1 MANNYRSKVTY
12 EGKIMAGARAL
23 WKATGVKDSDFGKP
37 IIAVANSFTQF
48 VPGHVHLHEVGQ
60 LVVQEIEK
68 AGGIAKEFNTIAVD
82 DGIAMGHTGMLY
94 SLPSR
99 DIIADSVEYMVN
111 AHKADAL
118 VCISNCDKVTP
129 GMLVASMRLN
139 IPVIFVSGGPMEA
152 GRMDDCDHKV
162 DLIDAM
168 IVSAEPNVSD
178 ERVRAVESAACPTCG
193 SCSGMFTANSM
204 NSLTAALGL
213 SLPGNG
219 SLVATHAFRKELF
232 VKAAHRIVEMAKAHY
247 EQGDNSV
254 LPRSIATKDTFENA
268 MSLDIAMGGSTNTV
282 LHLLAVAQEAGVD
295 FTMKDI
301 DRLSRKIPHICKM
314 SPSTPLWHM
323 EDLHNAGGI
332 MNIMAQLKKKNL
344 LHLESRTVLGMSLGE
359 QIDKYDLEKTTDA
372 DVKRFYSACAGG
384 KYNIKAF
391 SQSNTVDKL
400 DTDRVNGCIHDLD
413 HAYSQDGGL
422 AVLYGNLAENGCIVK
437 TAGVDSSILKFVG
450 PARIFESQEAGVEG
464 ILGGK
469 VKEGDVVIIRYE
481 GPRGGPGMQEM
492 LYPTSYIKSVGLGKK
507 CALVTDGRFSGGSS
521 GLSIGHVSPE
531 AANGGNIG
539 LLEENDIIKIDIPNR
554 TISMDVSDEEL
565 AARRAKMEARGNKAW
580 QPENRDRDIT
590 FALKA
595 YAKLASSADK
605 GGVRDR
611 SKLEGL

>member
-1 MANNYRSKVTY
+1 
-12 EGKIMAGARAL
+12 
-23 WKATGVKDSDFGKP
+23 
-37 IIAVANSFTQF
+37 
-48 VPGHVHLHEVGQ
+48 
-60 LVVQEIEK
+60 
-68 AGGIAKEFNTIAVD
+68 
-82 DGIAMGHTGMLY
+82 
-94 SLPSR
+94 
-99 DIIADSVEYMVN
+99 
-111 AHKADAL
+111 
-118 VCISNCDKVTP
+118 
-129 GMLVASMRLN
+129 
-139 IPVIFVSGGPMEA
+139 
-152 GRMDDCDHKV
+152 
-162 DLIDAM
+162 
-168 IVSAEPNVSD
+168 
-178 ERVRAVESAACPTCG
+178 
-193 SCSGMFTANSM
+193 
-204 NSLTAALGL
+204 
-213 SLPGNG
+213 
-219 SLVATHAFRKELF
+219 
-232 VKAAHRIVEMAKAHY
+232 
-247 EQGDNSV
+247 
-254 LPRSIATKDTFENA
+254 
-268 MSLDIAMGGSTNTV
+268 
-282 LHLLAVAQEAGVD
+282 
-295 FTMKDI
+295 
-301 DRLSRKIPHICKM
+301 
-314 SPSTPLWHM
+314 M